1 MKLWGGLVA
10 ENLSQALARDVFAS
24 ILVRLEE
31 AGHKIILHVHDE
43 VVIECKEEEA
53 NKVLQD
59 TLSIMSSPPS
69 WIPELPIQGEGKIV
83 NQYEK

>member
-24 ILVRLEE
+24 ILVELEE

-53 NKVLQD
+53 DKVLQD

-69 WIPELPIQGEGKIV
+69 WIPELPIR
-83 NQYEK
+83 EKVK